1 MDRSNKRGKIIMTK
15 IIIVGGV
22 AGGMS
27 AATRLRRLMEDA
39 EIVVLEKGP
48 FVSFANCGLPYY
60 VSGEIEARES
70 LLVQTPEALR
80 ARFNLDVRPHHE
92 VIAIN
97 PVDKT
102 VTIKHSGQITTESYD
117 KLILSPGAKPFIPPI
132 IGLAEA
138 TNVYSLRN
146 VPDLDKI
153 MTNIDQENP
162 KKAVVVGAGF
172 IGLEMA
178 ENLKKRGLEVALIE
192 KAPHVLPP
200 LDEEMAAFVKN
211 ELVSKGVEVITSQSA
226 AEFRN
231 QGKLVILEDGTELQS
246 DLTILSV
253 GVQPENTLAKD
264 AGIKLGLRGGIL
276 VDNNYQTNLS
286 DIYAV
291 GDAILVKQQITG
303 EDALISL
310 ASPANR
316 QGRQVADVIAGL
328 NRKNKGS
335 IGTAIV
341 RVFGLSAA
349 STGLSERVA
358 RLAGLDVA
366 VVHIS
371 GKDHAGYYPGATEIV
386 LKLMY
391 NPKTGEIYGAQ
402 GIGEKG
408 VDKRIDILATAIK
421 GGLTVF
427 DLPEL
432 EFSYAP
438 PFGAAK
444 DPVNMIGYVA
454 LNQIEGLSNT
464 IQWHELTDE
473 LAKGKILL
481 DVREESE
488 LANGRFKEAI
498 NIPLNDLRCRVSELD
513 PTKEYIIS
521 CHSGL
526 RSYVGERILKQ
537 AGFKVE
543 NLDGAF
549 SLYKAVRL
557 EDVDYV

>member
-1 MDRSNKRGKIIMTK
+1 M
-15 IIIVGGV
+15 
-22 AGGMS
+22 
-27 AATRLRRLMEDA
+27 
-39 EIVVLEKGP
+39 
-48 FVSFANCGLPYY
+48 
-60 VSGEIEARES
+60 
-70 LLVQTPEALR
+70 
-80 ARFNLDVRPHHE
+80 
-92 VIAIN
+92 
-97 PVDKT
+97 DKT

-162 KKAVVVGAGF
+162 KKAIVVGAGF